1 MQYYCHDFRAAVA
14 TCRDILQHDPYHLTC
29 LPVYL
34 CTLHELQQKN
44 ELFYRK
50 LLALG
55 CSTISVYEPER
66 CSALSWIDTVSRP
79 ASGRGPQARRR
90 TPTGNIVSGPVVSC
104 ARLSMSVKQRETIWM

>member
-50 LLALG
+50 LLARG
-55 CSTISVYEPER
+55 CSNDL
-66 CSALSWIDTVSRP
+66 CLL
-79 ASGRGPQARRR
+79 
-90 TPTGNIVSGPVVSC
+90 TGTLPFIELN
-104 ARLSMSVKQRETIWM
+104 